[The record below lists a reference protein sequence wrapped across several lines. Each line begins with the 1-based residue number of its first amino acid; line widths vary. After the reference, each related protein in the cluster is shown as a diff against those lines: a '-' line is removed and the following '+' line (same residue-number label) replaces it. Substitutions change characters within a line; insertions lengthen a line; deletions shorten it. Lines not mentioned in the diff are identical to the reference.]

1 MSYRKHRKYKQ
12 IIMKSFS
19 LNLMRFIGIVLL
31 IAMSVVPAAAQSQ
44 KEMNLLSYLAN
55 PTLSEQQN
63 MYLRN
68 IKAFEGVNNLRF
80 CQVSTNINAQ
90 NNLAIELPDGTKRY
104 ASMADVEF
112 RGDNEYTWFGR
123 FFQQPEPTMLSI
135 NLIVNGEMLTGNLWF
150 GNEHYAIFPLG
161 EGIHVIYEQA
171 GGSFPKDESPEGYEK
186 MKANAGTGFHSQEEE
201 EILHQEEE
209 ENAPVERQGG
219 VANENQHQEHDNIYI
234 GGSCKVRLLVA
245 YTDDVNA
252 LYADPKSFVQSCV
265 DITNTCFANTGV
277 IHRVELARSVMVT
290 YAESGAAGTDLPRFK
305 ATADGYMD
313 NIHTLRST
321 YDADLCALIVNN
333 LDYCGYADAIL
344 ASYSSA
350 FCVVEDGCAV
360 GNLSFPHEL
369 GHLYG
374 CRHDPYVDNTNTPYA
389 YGHAYVY
396 LPATWRTVMAYNDYC
411 TANSTSCTRL
421 PYFSNPSKT
430 YGGVAMGT
438 AAGNNNRAVLNI
450 TDVTIAGFQAMPGN
464 ATLGSETILGYQ
476 VADKFA
482 SSSVTTSGNYII
494 NANAQVSFRANDYV
508 LLDVGF
514 EAKIN
519 SSFTAYIDYCTAVT
533 RLANPETETQ
543 PIGENEVLLTDMALS
558 AYPNPFTSLANIHFS
573 LSQSENVSITVFDL
587 YGREITKLLD
597 NSPQTEGSHEIEW
610 NAENAASGIYIISLT
625 SGNQTQTTKLIKQ

>member
-1 MSYRKHRKYKQ
+1 
-12 IIMKSFS
+12 MKNIT
-19 LNLMRFIGIVLL
+19 LNLMRCIGIALL

-55 PTLSEQQN
+55 PPLSEQQN
-63 MYLRN
+63 LYLRN
-68 IKAFEGVNNLRF
+68 IQAFEGVNNLRF
-80 CQVSTNINAQ
+80 CQVSTNIKGQ
-90 NNLAIELPDGTKRY
+90 NNLTIELPDATKRE
-104 ASMADVEF
+104 ANIADVEF

-123 FFQQPEPTMLSI
+123 FLQQPEPNMLSI

-161 EGIHVIYEQA
+161 EGIHVIYNQA
-171 GGSFPKDESPEGYEK
+171 GGSFPKDESPENYEK
-186 MKANAGTGFHSQEEE
+186 MKANAGIGFHSQEEE

-209 ENAPVERQGG
+209 NAPVKRKAYGE
-219 VANENQHQEHDNIYI
+219 NENEHQEDNNIYI

-252 LYADPKSFVQSCV
+252 VYADPKSFVQSCI

-277 IHRVELARSVMVT
+277 THRVELARSVMVT

-305 ATADGYMD
+305 ATSDGYMD
-313 NIHTLRST
+313 NIHTLRGV
-321 YDADLCALIVNN
+321 YDADLCALIVKN

-421 PYFSNPSKT
+421 PYFSNPSIT
-430 YGGVAMGT
+430 YGGVAMGVSG
-438 AAGNNNRAVLNI
+438 ANNNRAVLNL
-450 TDVTIAGFQAMPGN
+450 TDVTIAAFQSMPST
-464 ATLGSETILGYQ
+464 ATLNAETILGYQ
-476 VADKFA
+476 VADKFT
-482 SSSVTTSGNYII
+482 STSITTSGNYIV
-494 NANAQVSFRANDYV
+494 NANAQVSLRANGYV
-508 LLDVGF
+508 LLQTGF
-514 EAKIN
+514 EAKAS

-533 RLANPETETQ
+533 RLANPGDEAT
-543 PIGENEVLLTDMALS
+543 IGENEVLATDMALT

-573 LSQSENVSITVFDL
+573 LSQSQNVSITVFDL
-587 YGREITKLLD
+587 YGREIAKLLD
-597 NSPQTEGSHEIEW
+597 NSPQTEGIHDIEW
-610 NAENAASGIYIISLT
+610 NAENVASGIYIISLT
-625 SGNQTQTTKLIKQ
+625 SGENTQTTKLIK

>member
-1 MSYRKHRKYKQ
+1 MSYRKHRKHKQ

-44 KEMNLLSYLAN
+44 KEMNLLSYLVN

-63 MYLRN
+63 LYLRN

-171 GGSFPKDESPEGYEK
+171 GGSFPKDESPENYEK
-186 MKANAGTGFHSQEEE
+186 MKGNAGTGFHSQEEE
-201 EILHQEEE
+201 EILHQEEA
-209 ENAPVERQGG
+209 ENTPVERQGG

-252 LYADPKSFVQSCV
+252 VYADPKSFVQSCI
-265 DITNTCFANTGV
+265 DITNTCFANSGV
-277 IHRVELARSVMVT
+277 THRVELARSVMVT

-305 ATADGYMD
+305 ATTDGYMD

-321 YDADLCALIVNN
+321 YDADLCALIVNS

-411 TANSTSCTRL
+411 SDNGSSCTRL
-421 PYFSNPSKT
+421 PYFSNPSIT

-450 TDVTIAGFQAMPGN
+450 TDVTIAGFQAMPGM

-482 SSSVTTSGNYII
+482 SGSVTTSGNYVI
-494 NANAQVSFRANDYV
+494 NANAQVSFRANNYV
-508 LLDVGF
+508 VLGAGF
-514 EAKIN
+514 EAKAN
-519 SSFTAYIDYCTAVT
+519 SSFIAYIDYCTAVT
-533 RLANPETETQ
+533 RLANPESETQ

-587 YGREITKLLD
+587 YGREIQKLLD
-597 NSPQTEGSHEIEW
+597 NSPQTEGSHVIEW